1 MTERY
6 IFHPPR
12 KKGSLFHLLI
22 IATLTALGV
31 WGIWQTANAEVAPQL
46 LMYLIPIA
54 LFLLLVPFL
63 IYRFYALHRSQ
74 YILERD
80 GLILEWG
87 WRRETIPMDQIEW
100 IDRAEDLNAS
110 LKLPLLRWPG
120 SVVGSRGFARGPEIE
135 FLASRGKDLVV
146 IAEAD
151 RYYAISP
158 VKVDAFIDTYYHLTE
173 LGSLNPLLEQ
183 DTRPTFLITQ
193 LWKQR
198 VNLIL
203 TLGGLG
209 LTFSLLIWALLIIP
223 NREEISLGFSPQG
236 IPHQPLPSIRLILLP
251 ILYTISYFGNLVIGL
266 FLYRREKNRP
276 LAYFLWG
283 SSVFIGLVF
292 HISMAFITT

>member
-12 KKGSLFHLLI
+12 NKGSVFHLLI
-22 IATLTALGV
+22 IAVLTALGI

-63 IYRFYALHRSQ
+63 IYKFYALHRSQ

-80 GLILEWG
+80 GLILQWG
-87 WRRETIPMDQIEW
+87 WRTETIPMDQIEW
-100 IDRAEDLNAS
+100 IHRAEDLNAP
-110 LKLPLLRWPG
+110 LKLPLIRWPG
-120 SVVGSRGFARGPEIE
+120 SVVGRRGFARGPAIE
-135 FLASRGKDLVV
+135 FLASRGKPLVV

-158 VKVDAFIDTYYHLTE
+158 LEVDSFIDTYHHLAE

-183 DTRPTFLITQ
+183 DTHPTFLITQ

-203 TLGGLG
+203 TLAGLG
-209 LTFSLLIWALLIIP
+209 LTVSLFVWALLVIP
-223 NREEISLGFSPQG
+223 NRQEVSLGFSPQG

-251 ILYTISYFGNLVIGL
+251 ILCTISYFGNLVIGL
-266 FLYRREKNRP
+266 FLYRRERNRS

-283 SSVFIGLVF
+283 SSLFIGLVF
-292 HISMAFITT
+292 HISMYFITA